1 MNAGFVEQS
10 AVKRKII
17 TKSMW
22 LEKDNRSV
30 MQKLTDNPIVV
41 FSLIE
46 SIASEITTPSNRTH
60 SMK

>member
-22 LEKDNRSV
+22 LEKDNRYV

-41 FSLIE
+41 FSLIK
-46 SIASEITTPSNRTH
+46 SIAS
-60 SMK
+60 